1 MAAGSGRMEATFSRI
16 YEQNV
21 WANAESVSGPGST
34 IARAAEFIDDLVALL
49 KHLDTRVLLDAACG
63 DFNWA
68 GPVADAVEQYIGLDV
83 VSDLIVRNQHASAG
97 VRRRF
102 MRADLTADPLPQ
114 ADVILCRDC
123 LVHFSF
129 QDIVRALHNFQHS
142 GSRYVLTTTFIGRGA
157 NDDIAT
163 GAWRPLDL
171 QAPPFA
177 LPLPLAV
184 VDEKCMHTG
193 GIYRDKR
200 LALWTLAALP
210 TLTLC

>member
-1 MAAGSGRMEATFSRI
+1 MEATFSRI

-34 IARAAEFIDDLVALL
+34 IARAADFIDDLVALL

-68 GPVADAVEQYIGLDV
+68 GPLADAVEQYIGVDV
-83 VSDLIVRNQHASAG
+83 VSDLIVRNQRASAG
-97 VRRRF
+97 RGRRF
-102 MRADLTADPLPQ
+102 MRADLTADPLPP

-184 VDEKCMHTG
+184 VDEKCTHTG

-200 LALWTLAALP
+200 LALWTLEALP
-210 TLTLC
+210 AFKLA

>member
-1 MAAGSGRMEATFSRI
+1 MEATFSRI
-16 YEQNV
+16 HEQNV

-34 IARAAEFIDDLVALL
+34 IARAADFIDDLVALL
-49 KHLDTRVLLDAACG
+49 KH
-63 DFNWA
+63 FNWA

-97 VRRRF
+97 LRRRF

-177 LPLPLAV
+177 LTLPLAV

-200 LALWTLAALP
+200 LALWTLATLP
-210 TLTLC
+210 TLTLV

>member
-1 MAAGSGRMEATFSRI
+1 MARESGEVNALIRGRALRRQPI
-16 YEQNV
+16 QN
-21 WANAESVSGPGST
+21 
-34 IARAAEFIDDLVALL
+34 
-49 KHLDTRVLLDAACG
+49 
-63 DFNWA
+63 
-68 GPVADAVEQYIGLDV
+68 
-83 VSDLIVRNQHASAG
+83 
-97 VRRRF
+97 
-102 MRADLTADPLPQ
+102 PLPQ

-142 GSRYVLTTTFIGRGA
+142 GSRYVLTTTFIGLGV

-177 LPLPLAV
+177 LTLPLAV

-200 LALWTLAALP
+200 LALWTLATLP
-210 TLTLC
+210 TLTLV

>member
-1 MAAGSGRMEATFSRI
+1 MEATFSRI
-16 YEQNV
+16 YDQNV

-34 IARAAEFIDDLVALL
+34 IARAADFIDDLVALL
-49 KHLDTRVLLDAACG
+49 THLDTRVLLDAACG

-83 VSDLIVRNQHASAG
+83 VSDLIVRNQRASAG
-97 VRRRF
+97 FGRQF
-102 MRADLTADPLPQ
+102 MHGDLTADPLPQ

-129 QDIVRALHNFQHS
+129 QDIARALHNFQHS

-177 LPLPLAV
+177 LPPPLAV
-184 VDEKCMHTG
+184 VDEKCTHTG

-210 TLTLC
+210 TLTLV

>member
-1 MAAGSGRMEATFSRI
+1 MEATFSRI

-34 IARAAEFIDDLVALL
+34 IARAADFIDDLVALL

-68 GPVADAVEQYIGLDV
+68 GPLADAVEQYIGVDV
-83 VSDLIVRNQHASAG
+83 VSDLIVRNQRASAG
-97 VRRRF
+97 RGRRF

-184 VDEKCMHTG
+184 VDEKCTHTG

-200 LALWTLAALP
+200 LALWTLEALP
-210 TLTLC
+210 AFKLA

>member
-1 MAAGSGRMEATFSRI
+1 MEATFSRI
-16 YEQNV
+16 YEHNV

-34 IARAAEFIDDLVALL
+34 IARAADFIDDLVALL

-97 VRRRF
+97 LRRRF

-142 GSRYVLTTTFIGRGA
+142 GSRYVLTTTFIGRGV

-184 VDEKCMHTG
+184 VDEKCTHTG

-200 LALWTLAALP
+200 LALWTLATLP
-210 TLTLC
+210 TLTLV